1 MTQHDTQRTISV
13 FEDGDVRI
21 VKVGPMGPYNNNA
34 YIVRDMARRESLL
47 VDMPLETST
56 LLDAIAEDGNV
67 TQIVATHWHPDHWF
81 SYDAVRDATRA
92 PVLVGDREINIEE
105 QRIDRRVADGDEVLV
120 GATRCTVM
128 HTPGHTPGSI
138 CLRVGRAVISGDT
151 LFDGGP
157 GKTSQAGDVETIV
170 RAIVGKLLPLPD
182 ETVVMPGHGA
192 NTDIGT
198 TRAQYAEY
206 VKHPVPP
213 GYFGDVEWLKDESAP
228 G

>member
-1 MTQHDTQRTISV
+1 MTQQDAQRLISV
-13 FEDGDVRI
+13 FDDGDVRI
-21 VKVGPMGPYNNNA
+21 VKVGPMGPYSNNA

-67 TQIVATHWHPDHWF
+67 KQIVATHWHPDHWF
-81 SYDAVRDATRA
+81 SYDAVRDATSA
-92 PVLVGDREINIEE
+92 PVLVGDREIKIDEA
-105 QRIDRRVADGDEVLV
+105 RIDRRVADGEEVLV
-120 GATRCTVM
+120 GGVRCTVL

-170 RAIVGKLLPLPD
+170 RAIVDKLHPLPD
-182 ETVVMPGHGA
+182 DTVVMPGHGS
-192 NTDIGT
+192 NTDIAT
-198 TRAQYAEY
+198 SKAQYAKY
-206 VKHPVPP
+206 VEHPAPP
-213 GYFGDVEWLKDESAP
+213 GYHGDVEWLKGAA

>member
-1 MTQHDTQRTISV
+1 MTQQDTGKLISV

-21 VKVGPMGPYNNNA
+21 VKVGPMGPYGNNA
-34 YIVRDMARRESLL
+34 YIVRDLAQRESLL
-47 VDMPLETST
+47 VDMPLETGT
-56 LLDAIAEDGNV
+56 LLEAIAEDGNV
-67 TQIVATHWHPDHWF
+67 TQVLATHWHPDHWF
-81 SYDAVRDATRA
+81 SYDAVREATGA

-105 QRIDRRVADGDEVLV
+105 SRIDRRVADDEEVLV
-120 GATRCTVM
+120 GSVRCTVL

-157 GKTSQAGDVETIV
+157 GKTSRAGDVETLV
-170 RAIVGKLLPLPD
+170 AAIVARLHPLPED
-182 ETVVMPGHGA
+182 TLVMPGHGD

-198 TRAQYAEY
+198 SRRQYQEY
-206 VKHPVPP
+206 LKHPAPA
-213 GYFGDVEWLKDESAP
+213 GYYGDVEWLKGAA

>member
-1 MTQHDTQRTISV
+1 VSAVSV

-21 VKVGPMGPYNNNA
+21 VKVGPMGPYDNNA
-34 YIVRDMARRESLL
+34 YIVRDMARGESLL

-67 TQIVATHWHPDHWF
+67 TQVLATHWHPDHWF
-81 SYDAVRDATRA
+81 SYDAVRGATQA
-92 PVLVGDREINIEE
+92 PVLVGDREIKIDEA
-105 QRIDRRVADGDEVLV
+105 RIDRRVADGEDVLV
-120 GATRCTVM
+120 GGVRCTVL

-157 GKTSQAGDVETIV
+157 GRTSAAGDVETII
-170 RAIVGKLLPLPD
+170 RAIVDKLHPLPD
-182 ETVVMPGHGA
+182 DTVVMPGHGA

-198 TRAQYAEY
+198 SKAMYAQY
-206 VKHPVPP
+206 VKHPVPA
-213 GYFGDVEWLKDESAP
+213 GYFGDVEWVNIK
-228 G
+228 